1 MSTYFVTG
9 ATGFLGSQLVA
20 RLLARETCDRVY
32 VLVRPASQDKL
43 ERIADRWPRREL
55 VMPVLGDL
63 AEDGLGLGA
72 ADLLRLSDGV
82 DHLLHLGAVYDLT
95 ASEEHNTEVNVDG
108 TRRVVELAEQLGV
121 RWLHHVSSVAVAGE
135 HRGVFTEEDFDLGQH
150 FASPYHATKFAA
162 EQIVRS
168 QHAVPWR
175 IYRPAVVVG
184 DSRTGEIDKIDGPY
198 FFFPTF
204 ARLAKLPRQL
214 PLVGADIGATNVV
227 PVDFVADAIDHL
239 AHAAHPPGR
248 TFHLTSPRP
257 QPVTEVYN
265 AFAAAAGAPTM
276 AFSLPHT
283 ASTPLRALS
292 DRGLRALSR
301 TAERVPGST
310 LLFEWLGVPA
320 AALPHLTLTA
330 TFDSGA
336 TQGALA
342 GSGLRVPE
350 LREYADTLWR
360 YWSDHLDPDRARRPR
375 SGGELGGRTVMV
387 TGASSGIGRATALE
401 VARHGGIPLLVA
413 RRAEEL
419 AEVRAEIIAAGGTA
433 YAYPCDLTDPE
444 AVRAML
450 KDVLTQHE
458 AVDMLVNNA
467 GRSIRRSLLRSTDR
481 QHDFERTMAIN
492 YHAPVRLIL
501 GLLPHMTR
509 RRFGHIVNI
518 STQGTQVG
526 TPRFAAYLASK
537 AALDAFTRV
546 ASAEAHGNGITFT
559 TVHMPLVRT
568 PMIEPTKVYRRL
580 PAASPQRAA
589 ELVITALTRRPTR
602 VTLPLGTAFATAYA
616 LAPKAVDRVMSLVYR
631 LGAV

>member
-9 ATGFLGSQLVA
+9 ATGFLGSALVE

-43 ERIADRWPRREL
+43 DRIAARWPRREL

-63 AEDGLGLGA
+63 AEDGLGLS
-72 ADLLRLSDGV
+72 DVDRRRLAGGI

-95 ASEEHNTEVNVDG
+95 ATEEHNSAVNVDG
-108 TRRVVELAEQLGV
+108 TQRVVDLAAELAV
-121 RWLHHVSSVAVAGE
+121 SWLHHVSSVAVAGE
-135 HRGVFTEEDFDLGQH
+135 HRGVFTEQDFDLGQR

-184 DSRTGEIDKIDGPY
+184 DSRTGEIDKVDGPY

-204 ARLAKLPRQL
+204 ARLAKLPSRL
-214 PLVGADIGATNVV
+214 PLVGADLGATNVV
-227 PVDFVADAIDHL
+227 PVDYVVDAIDHL

-257 QPVTEVYN
+257 QPITEVYN
-265 AFAAAAGAPTM
+265 AFAAVAGAPTM
-276 AFSLPHT
+276 AFSLPGPLS
-283 ASTPLRALS
+283 APLRALS

-301 TAERVPGST
+301 AAERVPGAK
-310 LLFEWLGVPA
+310 LVFERLGVPA
-320 AALPHLTLTA
+320 EALPHLTLTA
-330 TFDSGA
+330 TFDSTA

-350 LREYADTLWR
+350 LREYSDTLWR
-360 YWSDHLDPDRARRPR
+360 YWRDHLDPDRARRPR
-375 SGGELGGRTVMV
+375 SGGALGGRTVMI
-387 TGASSGIGRATALE
+387 TGASSGIGRATALA

-419 AEVRAEIIAAGGTA
+419 AQVREEITSAGGTA
-433 YAYPCDLTDPE
+433 FTYPCDLTDAE

-450 KDVLTQHE
+450 KDVLAQHE

-501 GLLPHMTR
+501 GLLPHMTA

-580 PAASPQRAA
+580 PAASPEQAA
-589 ELVITALTRRPTR
+589 NLVLKALIKRPTR
-602 VTLPLGTAFATAYA
+602 ISLPVGTLGAASYA
-616 LAPKAVDRVMSLVYR
+616 IAPKAVDRVMNVIYR